1 MYLSFLK
8 NKIILFLF
16 LFLYIY
22 NIVFIFFPG
31 SLNSRSFIGVLG
43 FIYML
48 LVTRKIDKSFFNT
61 ILLYFFLI
69 ICTSI
74 IIILNIS
81 KNADYWLLQHLII
94 SLIYLIGAYF
104 LCVSFTKKVS
114 FSSFIYIIVLAIL
127 FHNLIAFIA
136 MISHGFLQD
145 MIFSIQK
152 LDSEIFFELKDGYTR
167 AIGFGVG
174 NFFMGG
180 VTSGLGIIFSFFLY
194 KIKRISIFKLV
205 SFVSL
210 IFITGIFIARTTMI
224 GLIGV
229 LLLFEDFKKDL
240 HKIIKVF
247 SVFILSAILLFMY
260 IINFLKDIINLNW
273 AFELFFAYQE
283 GNIETGSTNELK
295 EMYVFPNNLSTW
307 ILGDGRMMADDG
319 VRYYM
324 GTDVGFLRLL
334 FFGGIFFTIVFF
346 ICQFILSYI
355 IIKRDKDL
363 KYLIILINLYSL
375 LLNFKGFTNLNYI
388 LFLILAFLVNK
399 KRNNVI
405 S

>member
-94 SLIYLIGAYF
+94 SLIYLLGAYF

-114 FSSFIYIIVLAIL
+114 FSSFIYIIVIAIL

-205 SFVSL
+205 FFVSL

-247 SVFILSAILLFMY
+247 SIFILSAILLF
-260 IINFLKDIINLNW
+260 I
-273 AFELFFAYQE
+273 
-283 GNIETGSTNELK
+283 S
-295 EMYVFPNNLSTW
+295 
-307 ILGDGRMMADDG
+307 
-319 VRYYM
+319 
-324 GTDVGFLRLL
+324 
-334 FFGGIFFTIVFF
+334 
-346 ICQFILSYI
+346 
-355 IIKRDKDL
+355 
-363 KYLIILINLYSL
+363 IILV
-375 LLNFKGFTNLNYI
+375 
-388 LFLILAFLVNK
+388 A
-399 KRNNVI
+399 
-405 S
+405 

>member
-1 MYLSFLK
+1 
-8 NKIILFLF
+8 
-16 LFLYIY
+16 
-22 NIVFIFFPG
+22 
-31 SLNSRSFIGVLG
+31 
-43 FIYML
+43 
-48 LVTRKIDKSFFNT
+48 
-61 ILLYFFLI
+61 
-69 ICTSI
+69 
-74 IIILNIS
+74 
-81 KNADYWLLQHLII
+81 
-94 SLIYLIGAYF
+94 
-104 LCVSFTKKVS
+104 
-114 FSSFIYIIVLAIL
+114 
-127 FHNLIAFIA
+127 

-180 VTSGLGIIFSFFLY
+180 VTSGLGVIFSFFLY
-194 KIKRISIFKLV
+194 KIKRISTFKLV
-205 SFVSL
+205 FFVSL

-247 SVFILSAILLFMY
+247 SIFILSAILLFMY

-355 IIKRDKDL
+355 IIKRDKGL
-363 KYLIILINLYSL
+363 KYLIILINIYSL
-375 LLNFKGFTNLNYI
+375 LLNFKGFANLNYI
-388 LFLILAFLVNK
+388 LFLILTFLVNK

-405 S
+405 N

>member
-48 LVTRKIDKSFFNT
+48 LVTRKIDKSFFNS

-205 SFVSL
+205 FFVSL

-295 EMYVFPNNLSTW
+295 EMYVFPNNL
-307 ILGDGRMMADDG
+307 
-319 VRYYM
+319 RYYM